1 MHAYQKAITRLIE
14 LEDTVAEL
22 LEELIV
28 SIERGIKLGYSCE
41 GQLDLY
47 KKITNE
53 EYVEEYVRR
62 KAKGAQ
68 P

>member
-1 MHAYQKAITRLIE
+1 MNEYEQALTMILR

-53 EYVEEYVRR
+53 EYVEEYIRR
-62 KAKGAQ
+62 KAKGD
-68 P
+68 